1 MTPILTVNDLR
12 VDFYQNGLISNSAL
26 RGVSFSL
33 EPGKTLGVVGE
44 TGCGKTLTGMAIMG
58 LLPPSAKRLGTILL
72 EGTGLLTPE
81 TMGSVRGSQI
91 SVIFQNPHSAF
102 NPVFTI
108 GSQLRLVAL
117 KRGIAR
123 SEVEDVLTE
132 RLRSVGLRDTAR
144 VICSYPHQLSGGMLQ
159 RCMIAMALIS
169 RPKLLIADEPTTA
182 LDSTIGK
189 QVLELIKGLQERE
202 GFAMLFI
209 SHDVTVVSEVADDV
223 AVLYAGKIVEYGPS
237 AQVMNSPNHPYS
249 QGLLGAI
256 PSAAKPRGKL
266 TAIKGSVP
274 ANTSEIVGCAFTP
287 RCPQAFEQCSQEPQL
302 LSVASSERLQSVACW
317 RVRS

>member
-1 MTPILTVNDLR
+1 MTSILEVNDLR
-12 VDFYQNGLISNSAL
+12 VDFYQNGAVSNSAL

-58 LLPPSAKRLGTILL
+58 LLPPSAKRSGTISLD
-72 EGTGLLTPE
+72 GTGFLTAE
-81 TMGSVRGSQI
+81 TMASVRGSQI

-123 SEVEDVLTE
+123 NEVEDVLTE
-132 RLRSVGLRDTAR
+132 RLLSVGLRDTAR
-144 VICSYPHQLSGGMLQ
+144 VISSYPHQLSGGMLQ

-209 SHDVTVVSEVADDV
+209 SHDVTVVSEVSDDV

-237 AQVMNSPNHPYS
+237 TQVMNSPSHPYS

-266 TAIKGSVP
+266 SAIRGSVP
-274 ANTSEIVGCAFTP
+274 ANTLEIVGCAFSP
-287 RCPQAFEQCSQEPQL
+287 RCPYSFERCAEEPQL
-302 LSVASSERLQSVACW
+302 LSIGSSSKAQSVACW
-317 RVRS
+317 RTR

>member
-1 MTPILTVNDLR
+1 MTSILEVNDLR
-12 VDFYQNGLISNSAL
+12 VDFYQNGAVSNSAL

-58 LLPPSAKRLGTILL
+58 LLPPSAKRTGVISLQGI
-72 EGTGLLTPE
+72 GLLTPE
-81 TMGSVRGSQI
+81 TIASVRGSQI

-123 SEVEDVLTE
+123 NEIEDVLTE
-132 RLRSVGLRDTAR
+132 RLLSVGLRDTAR
-144 VICSYPHQLSGGMLQ
+144 VISSYPHQLSGGMLQ
-159 RCMIAMALIS
+159 RCMIAMALLS

-209 SHDVTVVSEVADDV
+209 SHDVTVVNEVSDDV

-237 AQVMNSPNHPYS
+237 AQVMNSPSHPYS

-266 TAIKGSVP
+266 SAIRGSVP
-274 ANTSEIVGCAFTP
+274 ANTLEIVGCAFSP
-287 RCPQAFEQCSQEPQL
+287 RCPHVFEYCGEEPQL
-302 LSVASSERLQSVACW
+302 LPFGLPDTMQSVACW
-317 RVRS
+317 RTH

>member
-1 MTPILTVNDLR
+1 MTVILRVEELR
-12 VDFYQNGLISNSAL
+12 VDFYKNGSISNSAL

-33 EPGKTLGVVGE
+33 ETGKTLGIVGE

-58 LLPPSAKRLGTILL
+58 LLPPAAQRFGDISL

-81 TMGSVRGSQI
+81 TISQVRGSQV
-91 SVIFQNPHSAF
+91 SMIFQNPHSAF

-108 GSQLRLVAL
+108 GAQLRLVAL
-117 KRGIAR
+117 KRGFAR
-123 SEVEDVLTE
+123 DEIEDLLAE
-132 RLRSVGLRDTAR
+132 RILSVGLRDISR
-144 VICSYPHQLSGGMLQ
+144 VVSSYPHELSGGMLQ

-189 QVLELIKGLQERE
+189 QVLGLIKSLQEQE

-209 SHDVTVVSEVADDV
+209 SHDVNVVSEVSDNV
-223 AVLYAGKIVEYGPS
+223 AVLYAGKIVEYGLAAEVMQSPS
-237 AQVMNSPNHPYS
+237 HPYS

-256 PSAAKPRGKL
+256 PSASKPRGEL
-266 TAIKGSVP
+266 AAIRGSVP
-274 ANTSEIVGCAFTP
+274 G
-287 RCPQAFEQCSQEPQL
+287 RCPRRC
-302 LSVASSERLQSVACW
+302 
-317 RVRS
+317 